1 MESLLAVVDSSL
13 WWALQENPEG
23 LSHAWEKTG
32 LWPFNTEKV
41 TARQDCFVET
51 CYQVFD
57 G

>member
-41 TARQDCFVET
+41 TARQNCFVET